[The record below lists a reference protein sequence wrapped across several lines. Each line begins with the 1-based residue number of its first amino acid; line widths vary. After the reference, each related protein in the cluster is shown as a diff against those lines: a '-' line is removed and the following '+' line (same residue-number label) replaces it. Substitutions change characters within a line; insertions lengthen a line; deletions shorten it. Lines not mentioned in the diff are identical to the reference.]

1 MGLPYPA
8 DDELTLTP
16 DGKNMVTDNRYFTF
30 L

>member
-8 DDELTLTP
+8 DDELTLIP
-16 DGKNMVTDNRYFTF
+16 DGKNMVTGNRYFAF